1 MQACLNIQLNM
12 HAWVSATDARWQ
24 CRQQCIVSR
33 SGPNIALEHGNR
45 RERKERVLF
54 ASLRPTETFMR
65 ACSRPTEAACLH
77 VRKCVNKSQLIVA
90 GIHRFFR
97 YTYAYAARFRMRI
110 YTQNAACATYTY
122 ANTDWHFLVH
132 GNGHTHACLTQG
144 WNLLYFDGCH
154 LETIVAN

>member
-1 MQACLNIQLNM
+1 MGLSHGRAMTVPPTVHSVKCQDLDLILHWLLQ
-12 HAWVSATDARWQ
+12 
-24 CRQQCIVSR
+24 
-33 SGPNIALEHGNR
+33 HGNR

-65 ACSRPTEAACLH
+65 ACPRPTEAACLH

-144 WNLLYFDGCH
+144 
-154 LETIVAN
+154 